1 MSTPR
6 ARRTYGPDAVYIA
19 GGARPAESHPIAV
32 QYRRLIV
39 CIVYERSTGRILDA
53 EFDMVLDVTSSY
65 LASLVV
71 GKNIYRDVDEI
82 VRLVQSSYHGASQK
96 ALITAIKN
104 TCAKAVER
112 TGRDALP
119 AFAPFVEKI

>member
-19 GGARPAESHPIAV
+19 SNALPTGSDPIAV
-32 QYRRLIV
+32 QYRRLNV

-82 VRLVQSSYHGASQK
+82 VRLVQSSYHGTSQK
-96 ALITAIKN
+96 ALITAMKN

-112 TGRDALP
+112 TGPDALP